1 MATEHKRTDRRNG
14 TAPGTTYLVGH
25 DFQIKVPDGAGDDPQ
40 MQRAE
45 DEAVL
50 ADPQFQARVARA
62 RANKRAGKGIPAE
75 DMDRYLAESV
85 TS

>member
-1 MATEHKRTDRRNG
+1 
-14 TAPGTTYLVGH
+14 
-25 DFQIKVPDGAGDDPQ
+25 

-50 ADPQFQARVARA
+50 ADPQFRARVARA

-75 DMDRYLAESV
+75 DMDRDLAESV